1 MSLAHDAM
9 MTPPIE
15 ELLDRVPSKFGLVTL
30 AARRGR
36 NINSYFGH
44 LGEGLGQAIPPQ
56 VSSISRKPLSISF
69 EEIAAGKIVW
79 AEPVEELLEE
89 AAALEILGGLE
100 GGLEAGLEAG
110 ADGGHTDDTA

>member
-56 VSSISRKPLSISF
+56 VSSISRKPLSIAF
-69 EEIAAGKIVW
+69 EEVAAGKIIW
-79 AEPVEELLEE
+79 ADPVEEIVEE
-89 AAALEILGGLE
+89 VVASEILSGLE
-100 GGLEAGLEAG
+100 GGLEAV
-110 ADGGHTDDTA
+110 ADDGDQPDDTA